1 MWRDGEAGKST
12 GFVGAQV
19 ASAGHASARP
29 VEQERFNEEFSLVHE
44 DFCGTSWLTVT
55 DIGVR
60 DGRFMLNT
68 RGPDGLTYGIER
80 FSETTDRDQPGHR

>member
-1 MWRDGEAGKST
+1 M
-12 GFVGAQV
+12 
-19 ASAGHASARP
+19 
-29 VEQERFNEEFSLVHE
+29 HE